1 MNTELQQLINEAFE
15 LKKYSLAQLI
25 SLYENQTTKA
35 EKKRTLVSNH
45 LKRQYKPKAKIIG
58 STGPPGA
65 GKSTLLNRL
74 AQNIIDDDEEK
85 SVAIVAIDPS
95 SHRSGGSI
103 LGDRTRTNF
112 ASTEKRVFFRSQATD
127 LELGGLSK
135 STFQVVSLLR
145 YFFDYIFI
153 ETVGIGQNEV
163 EIHYLADKIFMVM
176 QPFSGDQIQFI
187 KSGIM
192 EVPNFFIMN
201 KCDEENLAKKSY
213 FQLKTSLNFIS
224 NIEEEKAPQIFL
236 TSALNNI
243 GIDEVRDTIKEI
255 NSENSDYNEE
265 YFYQKALRAAFG
277 SLGQEILESNKVLFD
292 STKSFDENL
301 SLAQK
306 TVHHYVNFNSQETE

>member
-1 MNTELQQLINEAFE
+1 MNTELQHLVNEAFE

-45 LKRQYKPKAKIIG
+45 LKQQYKPRAKIIG

-112 ASTEKRVFFRSQATD
+112 ASNEKRVFFRSQATD

-153 ETVGIGQNEV
+153 ETVGIGQNEI
-163 EIHYLADKIFMVM
+163 EIHYLADKIFMVI

-224 NIEEEKAPQIFL
+224 HIEEEKVPQIFL

-277 SLGQEILESNKVLFD
+277 SLGQEILESNKILFD

>member
-1 MNTELQQLINEAFE
+1 M
-15 LKKYSLAQLI
+15 
-25 SLYENQTTKA
+25 
-35 EKKRTLVSNH
+35 
-45 LKRQYKPKAKIIG
+45 
-58 STGPPGA
+58 
-65 GKSTLLNRL
+65 
-74 AQNIIDDDEEK
+74 
-85 SVAIVAIDPS
+85 
-95 SHRSGGSI
+95 
-103 LGDRTRTNF
+103 
-112 ASTEKRVFFRSQATD
+112 
-127 LELGGLSK
+127 
-135 STFQVVSLLR
+135 VSLLR

-153 ETVGIGQNEV
+153 ETVGIGQNEI
-163 EIHYLADKIFMVM
+163 EIHYLADKIFMVI

-213 FQLKTSLNFIS
+213 FQLKTSLSFIS
-224 NIEEEKAPQIFL
+224 HIEEEKVPQIFL

-255 NSENSDYNEE
+255 NSKNSDYNEE

-277 SLGQEILESNKVLFD
+277 SLGQEILESNKILFD